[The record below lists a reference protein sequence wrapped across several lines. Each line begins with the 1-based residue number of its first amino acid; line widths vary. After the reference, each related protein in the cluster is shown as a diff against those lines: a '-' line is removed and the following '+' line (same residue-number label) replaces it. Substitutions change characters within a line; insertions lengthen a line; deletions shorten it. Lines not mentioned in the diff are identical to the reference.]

1 MSSIDN
7 ILSVIDRNADTVLK
21 NISAKVKARRL
32 EMNLT
37 QEGLASRAGISYGT
51 YRRFETSGEISLRNL
66 VMVAMALNAAD
77 DFDNIFSTPTYQ
89 SINDLTAL
97 NKISNRK
104 RGKKNE

>member
-1 MSSIDN
+1 MSNFDN
-7 ILSVIDRNADTVLK
+7 ILSVIDHNADIVLK

-37 QEGLASRAGISYGT
+37 QDGLASRSGISYGT

-66 VMVAMALNAAD
+66 VMLAMALDATD
-77 DFDNIFSTPTYQ
+77 DFDKLFAIPTYR
-89 SINDLTAL
+89 SISDLTEL
-97 NKISNRK
+97 NKTSKRK